1 MDPKK
6 LTENER
12 ATAHQNDASAEEADE
27 RDWVRA
33 SSLYF
38 VEGYD
43 ESDAIYDQFVQ
54 SHGEADEVNDEPA
67 R

>member
-1 MDPKK
+1 VDPKE
-6 LTENER
+6 LSENER
-12 ATAHQNDASAEEADE
+12 ATADQNDASAEEADE

-38 VEGYD
+38 FEGYD
-43 ESDAIYDQFVQ
+43 ESDAIYDQFAQ
-54 SHGEADEVNDEPA
+54 SQGEADEVTDEPA